1 MPSGRSWLGTI
12 SYWSDPKGFCGC
24 GVVGR
29 FALAKLQR
37 LVPMRKRHLGMLL
50 SIGIML
56 AATATSITGCGKK
69 GPLYLP
75 DATQQQSD
83 SEQSEKKSKKQKQ

>member
-1 MPSGRSWLGTI
+1 
-12 SYWSDPKGFCGC
+12 
-24 GVVGR
+24 
-29 FALAKLQR
+29 
-37 LVPMRKRHLGMLL
+37 MRKLRLGKLL
-50 SIGIML
+50 SIGILL
-56 AATATSITGCGKK
+56 AATAAGISACGKK

>member
-1 MPSGRSWLGTI
+1 MPWVVDLGCHQIGVGWARYYTGQI
-12 SYWSDPKGFCGC
+12 LRGF
-24 GVVGR
+24 VVAG
-29 FALAKLQR
+29 LQR

-50 SIGIML
+50 LIGTML

-75 DATQQQSD
+75 DATQEQPD
-83 SEQSEKKSKKQKQ
+83 NEQSEKKSKKQKQ

>member
-1 MPSGRSWLGTI
+1 
-12 SYWSDPKGFCGC
+12 
-24 GVVGR
+24 
-29 FALAKLQR
+29 
-37 LVPMRKRHLGMLL
+37 MRKRHLSMLL
-50 SIGIML
+50 LIGTML

-75 DATQQQSD
+75 DATQEQPD

>member
-1 MPSGRSWLGTI
+1 
-12 SYWSDPKGFCGC
+12 
-24 GVVGR
+24 
-29 FALAKLQR
+29 
-37 LVPMRKRHLGMLL
+37 MRKRHLGMLL

-75 DATQQQSD
+75 DVAQPQSD